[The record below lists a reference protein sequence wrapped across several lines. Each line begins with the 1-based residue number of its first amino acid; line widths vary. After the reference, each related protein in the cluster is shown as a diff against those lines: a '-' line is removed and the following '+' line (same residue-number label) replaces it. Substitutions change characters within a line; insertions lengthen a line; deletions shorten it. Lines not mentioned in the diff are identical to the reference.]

1 MGFLNVH
8 LFVNELDNA
17 YFTKQIFWKRFWVAK
32 SYATVCLN
40 CFFGMAI
47 FWTQIFHM
55 SPSSSMHT
63 KSSTTSLL
71 TSSCLHLLQSP
82 KYISREDGGAVH
94 CCHQG
99 LVCIPSTAVEGRQD
113 RSHLARHS
121 WSFTAA
127 RRRRP
132 QPVHWKRHHQAVNR
146 RAWPRCVHRCRADIL
161 WTCQTC
167 HQQLLFP
174 SVTSPPNT

>member
-1 MGFLNVH
+1 MLTLPDKYFEKDFGWLSLTRQFASIASSAWRFFEH
-8 LFVNELDNA
+8 K
-17 YFTKQIFWKRFWVAK
+17 YFTRRHHLQCTPSPVPHLCWQA
-32 SYATVCLN
+32 AVCI
-40 CFFGMAI
+40 CS
-47 FWTQIFHM
+47 
-55 SPSSSMHT
+55 SPR
-63 KSSTTSLL
+63 STW
-71 TSSCLHLLQSP
+71 
-82 KYISREDGGAVH
+82 SREDGGVVR

-113 RSHLARHS
+113 GSHLAWHS

-132 QPVHWKRHHQAVNR
+132 QPVHWKRHHQAGNR
-146 RAWPRCVHRCRADIL
+146 RAWPQCVHRCRADIL

-174 SVTSPPNT
+174 SATSPPNP